1 MSYDKTCAY
10 SKQLITENQE
20 AYLIFLAADPFA
32 YKQEKKGFFLEPDYV
47 YPWDHFKIIGFPIK
61 IINKGRNHFKYI
73 DKKGANFIKEK
84 INKATMQEQSL
95 EEICEKIFD
104 AKLEGERCARKFGI
118 SYMLISKASFDHITS
133 KKKRVG
139 FMDNVFL
146 SEDDRMR
153 EEMITYE
160 KSLKEKS
167 DYFDLVLNPKEEG
180 LFDVE
185 KEDVEYLL
193 EKQEEDLDE
202 LDNEYKTSK
211 ETAIKNAILI
221 RYKKTPINQTPFTL
235 INFALELL
243 KDETL
248 KDTFAKGL
256 TNNIWISEA
265 FEDLR
270 LAFSPKMNSL
280 NYSLDSDL
288 IFFYKEMADLIQNSN
303 KNKEIAYDIKN
314 GKIIINEEDF
324 FEKVSKL
331 STKLKKEFK
340 NYYSTLEN
348 KEIDLIKLK
357 ESNEMLHTMLF
368 DMDLLP
374 QTFIDKKLQ
383 IK

>member
-20 AYLIFLAADPFA
+20 AYLIFLAADSFA

-61 IINKGRNHFKYI
+61 VINRGRNHFKYI
-73 DKKGANFIKEK
+73 DEKAANFIKEK

-95 EEICEKIFD
+95 DEICEKVFD
-104 AKLEGERCARKFGI
+104 AKLEGERGSRKFGI
-118 SYMLISKASFDHITS
+118 SYMLISKASFEHITS
-133 KKKRVG
+133 KNKRIG

-160 KSLKEKS
+160 QSLKEKS

-180 LFDVE
+180 LFEVE

-193 EKQEEDLDE
+193 EKQEDSEE
-202 LDNEYKTSK
+202 LDSEYKTSK

-221 RYKKTPINQTPFTL
+221 RYKKTPISQTPFTL

-248 KDTFAKGL
+248 KETFTKGL
-256 TNNIWISEA
+256 ANNIWISEA

-270 LAFSPKMNSL
+270 ISFSPKMNSI
-280 NYSLDSDL
+280 NYSFDSEL
-288 IFFYKEMADLIQNSN
+288 VFFYKEMADLIQKSN

-314 GKIIINEEDF
+314 GKIIIEEEDF
-324 FEKVSKL
+324 FEKISKL
-331 STKLKKEFK
+331 SAKLKKEFK
-340 NYYSTLEN
+340 DYYSTLEN
-348 KEIDLIKLK
+348 KEIDLKKLK
-357 ESNEMLHTMLF
+357 ESNKMLHTMLF

-374 QTFIDKKLQ
+374 QVFIDKKLH

>member
-20 AYLIFLAADPFA
+20 AYLIFLAADSFA

-61 IINKGRNHFKYI
+61 VINRGRNHFKYI
-73 DKKGANFIKEK
+73 DEKAANFIKEK

-95 EEICEKIFD
+95 DEICEKIFD
-104 AKLEGERCARKFGI
+104 AKLEGERGLRKFGI
-118 SYMLISKASFDHITS
+118 SYMLISKASFEHITS
-133 KKKRVG
+133 KNKRIG
-139 FMDNVFL
+139 FMDNLFL
-146 SEDDRMR
+146 SEDDRVR

-160 KSLKEKS
+160 QSLKEKS

-180 LFDVE
+180 LFEVE

-193 EKQEEDLDE
+193 EKQEDSEE
-202 LDNEYKTSK
+202 LDSEYKTSK

-221 RYKKTPINQTPFTL
+221 RYKKTPISQTPFTL

-248 KDTFAKGL
+248 KETFTKGL
-256 TNNIWISEA
+256 ANNIWISEA

-270 LAFSPKMNSL
+270 ISFSPKMNSI
-280 NYSLDSDL
+280 NYSFDSEL
-288 IFFYKEMADLIQNSN
+288 VFFYKEMADLIQKSN

-314 GKIIINEEDF
+314 GKIIIEEEDF
-324 FEKVSKL
+324 FEKISKL
-331 STKLKKEFK
+331 SAKLKKEFK
-340 NYYSTLEN
+340 DYYSTLEN
-348 KEIDLIKLK
+348 KEIDLKKLK

-374 QTFIDKKLQ
+374 QVFIDKKLH